1 MEEKAFSSNKN
12 ISVMADDTLP
22 NAFALETS
30 KYFGEKIIENIIENL
45 LDENLIANDIIR
57 RATILNKGELTDK
70 YLYLKDFS
78 KQ

>member
-1 MEEKAFSSNKN
+1 
-12 ISVMADDTLP
+12 MADDTLP